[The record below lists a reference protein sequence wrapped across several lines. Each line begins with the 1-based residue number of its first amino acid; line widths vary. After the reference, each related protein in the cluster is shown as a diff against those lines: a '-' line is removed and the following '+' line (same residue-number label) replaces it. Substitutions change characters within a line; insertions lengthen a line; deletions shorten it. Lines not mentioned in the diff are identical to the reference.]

1 MAKKTK
7 GDDAPNLHRLK
18 AEFPEIHAALATGKI
33 PSLRQALVLAGLKP
47 ERSRLE
53 KLKNSWAK
61 ATNAERDAF
70 LAWLAATG
78 SRPPTSAPSSL
89 PRSSPNPPSA
99 HTPIAS
105 GRYLLPSAIA
115 EIRTIMARRG
125 LKPDDVMAELGFPPD
140 GRPLARALTRNASLR
155 LSVIAGLEA
164 WLSRNAGE

>member
-33 PSLRQALVLAGLKP
+33 PSLRRALVLAGLKP

-53 KLKNSWAK
+53 KLKNSWTK
-61 ATNAERDAF
+61 ASDAEHASF
-70 LAWLAATG
+70 LAWLVSKDALPAAAA
-78 SRPPTSAPSSL
+78 PPEAGPQ
-89 PRSSPNPPSA
+89 PA
-99 HTPIAS
+99 GTPIAS
-105 GRYLLPSAIA
+105 GRYLLPSTIA
-115 EIRTIMARRG
+115 GIRTIMTRRG
-125 LKPDDVMAELGFPPD
+125 LKPADVMAEMGFPPD

>member
-7 GDDAPNLHRLK
+7 GDDAPDLHRLK

-61 ATNAERDAF
+61 ASDAERESF
-70 LAWLAATG
+70 LAWLKSKGTLPATA
-78 SRPPTSAPSSL
+78 PPGAGPQ
-89 PRSSPNPPSA
+89 PA
-99 HTPIAS
+99 EAPIAS
-105 GRYLLPSAIA
+105 GRYLLPSTIA
-115 EIRTIMARRG
+115 GIRTIMTRRG
-125 LKPDDVMAELGFPPD
+125 LKPADVMAEMGFPPD
-140 GRPLARALTRNASLR
+140 GRPLARALTRNVSLR

-164 WLSRNAGE
+164 WLRRNAGE

>member
-7 GDDAPNLHRLK
+7 GDDAPDLHRLK
-18 AEFPEIHAALATGKI
+18 AEFPEIHAALAAGKI

-61 ATNAERDAF
+61 ASDAERESF
-70 LAWLAATG
+70 LAWLKSKGTLPATAPPDAA
-78 SRPPTSAPSSL
+78 PQPAE
-89 PRSSPNPPSA
+89 
-99 HTPIAS
+99 TPIAS

-125 LKPDDVMAELGFPPD
+125 LKPDDVMAELDFPPD

-164 WLSRNAGE
+164 WLRRNAGE

>member
-18 AEFPEIHAALATGKI
+18 AEYPEIHAALATGKI

-61 ATNAERDAF
+61 ASDAERASF
-70 LAWLAATG
+70 LAWLVSKGAL
-78 SRPPTSAPSSL
+78 SAPAAA
-89 PRSSPNPPSA
+89 PPEA
-99 HTPIAS
+99 GPQPVETPIAS
-105 GRYLLPSAIA
+105 GRYLLPSTIA
-115 EIRTIMARRG
+115 GIRTIMTQRG
-125 LKPDDVMAELGFPPD
+125 LKPADVMAEMGFPPD

>member
-7 GDDAPNLHRLK
+7 GDDAPDLHRLK
-18 AEFPEIHAALATGKI
+18 AEFPEIHAALAAGKI

-61 ATNAERDAF
+61 ASDAERESF
-70 LAWLAATG
+70 LAWLKTKSTLPAPAAAPPDA
-78 SRPPTSAPSSL
+78 RPQPAE
-89 PRSSPNPPSA
+89 
-99 HTPIAS
+99 TPIAN

-164 WLSRNAGE
+164 WLRRNAGE

>member
-7 GDDAPNLHRLK
+7 GDDAPYLHRLK

-61 ATNAERDAF
+61 ASDAERASF
-70 LAWLAATG
+70 LAWLVSKGALPAPAA
-78 SRPPTSAPSSL
+78 APL
-89 PRSSPNPPSA
+89 EAGPQPA
-99 HTPIAS
+99 GTPIAS
-105 GRYLLPSAIA
+105 GRYLLPSTIA
-115 EIRTIMARRG
+115 GIRTIMTRRG
-125 LKPDDVMAELGFPPD
+125 LKPADVMAEMGFPPD